1 MGVSRW
7 RSESRGPVRVVLAT
21 VLVLSAGWKLG
32 HRTEFA
38 RAYRGLA
45 PKSIAGAAGP
55 ALWLVAGL
63 ELLTAGLVMAGTWI
77 GPALA
82 LLLVG
87 AFTLRIAA
95 APGLAEC
102 GCWTMSFVP
111 EPAVARRLTLTRNAV
126 VLAVAAVALAR
137 RRPRSPPAT
146 CWRRLTAGVLLG
158 LVVVE
163 LPLIVSIATIHR
175 RLVNR
180 A

>member
-1 MGVSRW
+1 VALGIAW
-7 RSESRGPVRVVLAT
+7 TCRVVLAT

-32 HRTEFA
+32 HRAEFA

-45 PKSIAGAAGP
+45 PKAIAGTAGP
-55 ALWLVAGL
+55 ALCVVAAL
-63 ELLTAGLVMAGTWI
+63 ELATAGLVVAGTWV

-82 LLLVG
+82 LIVVG

-111 EPAVARRLTLTRNAV
+111 EPAVARQLTLARNAV
-126 VLAVAAVALAR
+126 VLAVAIVALAGPSAVAAR
-137 RRPRSPPAT
+137 DLLAPV
-146 CWRRLTAGVLLG
+146 TAGVLLG

-175 RLVNR
+175 RLVHR

>member
-1 MGVSRW
+1 VALGIAW
-7 RSESRGPVRVVLAT
+7 TCRVVLAT

-32 HRTEFA
+32 HRTEFG

-45 PKSIAGAAGP
+45 PKAIAGAAGP
-55 ALWLVAGL
+55 ALWVVAGL
-63 ELLTAGLVMAGTWI
+63 ELLTVGMVMAGTWI

-82 LLLVG
+82 LLVVG

-126 VLAVAAVALAR
+126 VLAVAAVALLGPSEIAAR
-137 RRPRSPPAT
+137 DLLAPV
-146 CWRRLTAGVLLG
+146 TAGVLLG

-175 RLVNR
+175 RLVHR

>member
-1 MGVSRW
+1 MALGIAW
-7 RSESRGPVRVVLAT
+7 TCRVVLAT
-21 VLVLSAGWKLG
+21 VLVLSASWKLG

-63 ELLTAGLVMAGTWI
+63 ELLTVGLVMAGTWI

-82 LLLVG
+82 L
-87 AFTLRIAA
+87 
-95 APGLAEC
+95 
-102 GCWTMSFVP
+102 
-111 EPAVARRLTLTRNAV
+111 
-126 VLAVAAVALAR
+126 AAVALVAPSEIAAR
-137 RRPRSPPAT
+137 DLLAPV
-146 CWRRLTAGVLLG
+146 TAGVLLG
-158 LVVVE
+158 LIVVE

>member
-1 MGVSRW
+1 MALGIAW
-7 RSESRGPVRVVLAT
+7 TCRVVLAT

-32 HRTEFA
+32 HRTAFA

-45 PKSIAGAAGP
+45 PKAIAGAAGQ
-55 ALWLVAGL
+55 ALWVVAGL
-63 ELLTAGLVMAGTWI
+63 ELASAALVLAGTWA

-82 LLLVG
+82 LVLVG

-95 APGLAEC
+95 SPGLAEC

-111 EPAVARRLTLTRNAV
+111 EPAVARRLTLVRNTV
-126 VLAVAAVALAR
+126 VLAVAAVALVGPSEIAAR
-137 RRPRSPPAT
+137 DLLAPV
-146 CWRRLTAGVLLG
+146 TAGVVLSV
-158 LVVVE
+158 VVVE
-163 LPLIVSIATIHR
+163 LPLIISLATVHR

>member
-1 MGVSRW
+1 MGVSVALGIAW
-7 RSESRGPVRVVLAT
+7 TCRVVLAT
-21 VLVLSAGWKLG
+21 VLVLSAGWKVG
-32 HRTEFA
+32 HRIEFA

-45 PKSIAGAAGP
+45 PKPIAGFAGP
-55 ALWLVAGL
+55 AVWIVACL
-63 ELLTAGLVMAGTWI
+63 ELAMAALVMAGTWV
-77 GPALA
+77 GPAVA
-82 LLLVG
+82 LLVVG

-111 EPAVARRLTLTRNAV
+111 EPAVARRLTLTRNVV
-126 VLAVAAVALAR
+126 VLAVAAVALLGPSEIAAR
-137 RRPRSPPAT
+137 DLLAPV
-146 CWRRLTAGVLLG
+146 TAGVLLG

>member
-1 MGVSRW
+1 
-7 RSESRGPVRVVLAT
+7 
-21 VLVLSAGWKLG
+21 LG
-32 HRTEFA
+32 RPGG
-38 RAYRGLA
+38 R
-45 PKSIAGAAGP
+45 
-55 ALWLVAGL
+55 
-63 ELLTAGLVMAGTWI
+63 
-77 GPALA
+77 
-82 LLLVG
+82 G

-111 EPAVARRLTLTRNAV
+111 EPAVARRLTLTRNVV
-126 VLAVAAVALAR
+126 VLAVAAVALLGPSEIAAR
-137 RRPRSPPAT
+137 DMLAPV
-146 CWRRLTAGVLLG
+146 TAGVLLG

>member
-1 MGVSRW
+1 VALGIAW
-7 RSESRGPVRVVLAT
+7 TCRVVLAT

-32 HRTEFA
+32 HRAEFA

-45 PKSIAGAAGP
+45 PKAIAGTAGP
-55 ALWLVAGL
+55 ALWVVAAL
-63 ELLTAGLVMAGTWI
+63 ELATAGLVVAGTWV

-82 LLLVG
+82 LIVVG

-111 EPAVARRLTLTRNAV
+111 EPAVARQLTLARNAV
-126 VLAVAAVALAR
+126 VLAVAIVALAGPSAVAAR
-137 RRPRSPPAT
+137 DLLAPV
-146 CWRRLTAGVLLG
+146 TAGVLLG

-163 LPLIVSIATIHR
+163 LPLIVSIATINR